1 MSEHRQ
7 TKVTA
12 RDRAHFATI
21 ARAMAEEKREQI
33 ARAARETTAE
43 GIRTG
48 LELATRS
55 VWSPAVQ
62 QLEDERADA
71 QIELAR
77 RGQRLR
83 RGSCAG

>member
-1 MSEHRQ
+1 ME

-21 ARAMAEEKREQI
+21 ARAKAEEKREQI
-33 ARAARETTAE
+33 ERAARETTAE

-48 LELATRS
+48 LELAMRS
-55 VWSPAVQ
+55 VWSSAAQ

-77 RGQRLR
+77 RGRQLR
-83 RGSCAG
+83 RSTRTG

>member
-1 MSEHRQ
+1 MDEPRR

-12 RDRAHFATI
+12 QARAHFATI

-33 ARAARETTAE
+33 ERAARETTAE

-48 LELATRS
+48 LELSTRS

-71 QIELAR
+71 QVELAR
-77 RGQRLR
+77 RWQQLR
-83 RGSCAG
+83 RGRSKG